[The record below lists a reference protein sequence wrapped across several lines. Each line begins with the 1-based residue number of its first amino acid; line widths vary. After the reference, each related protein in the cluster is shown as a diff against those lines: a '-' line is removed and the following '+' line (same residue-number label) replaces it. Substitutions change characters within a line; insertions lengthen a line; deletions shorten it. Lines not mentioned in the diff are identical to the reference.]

1 MVMEN
6 VEASHQLLVIVNQS
20 AGISIMTA
28 TYRYS
33 LLWNL
38 GLAQIAIELVSLL
51 LACRLWANHAV
62 SRVSAWN
69 RSLHNLLDE
78 IKGLCELAEASFI
91 DNHPFSNLCV
101 CCRLGPTPAEGGTEA
116 SLQKHQ
122 HGK

>member
-1 MVMEN
+1 MALQAYPLTLPIMESLMVMEN

-91 DNHPFSNLCV
+91 DNHPS
-101 CCRLGPTPAEGGTEA
+101 RQSRRE
-116 SLQKHQ
+116 Q
-122 HGK
+122 